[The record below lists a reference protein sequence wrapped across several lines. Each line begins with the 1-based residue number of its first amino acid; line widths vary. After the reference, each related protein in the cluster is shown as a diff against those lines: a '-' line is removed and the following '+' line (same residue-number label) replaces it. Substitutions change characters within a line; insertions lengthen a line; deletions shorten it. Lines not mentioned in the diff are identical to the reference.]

1 MHANE
6 VGEVFTLVIIALSII
21 IGICT
26 DQVSLPFLDLGE
38 ELQNGDP
45 RTQGDGK
52 LFGVDDSTSPA
63 ITLPSAL
70 PFGNVTMTSAYVR

>member
-1 MHANE
+1 M
-6 VGEVFTLVIIALSII
+6 
-21 IGICT
+21 
-26 DQVSLPFLDLGE
+26 SLPFLDLGE

-70 PFGNVTMTSAYVR
+70 PFGNVTMTTAYVR

>member
-1 MHANE
+1 M
-6 VGEVFTLVIIALSII
+6 
-21 IGICT
+21 
-26 DQVSLPFLDLGE
+26 SLPFLDLGE
-38 ELQNGDP
+38 ELQNDDP

-70 PFGNVTMTSAYVR
+70 PFGNVTMTTAYVRLKSIIIIYLVIIYINSHRFPAMGL